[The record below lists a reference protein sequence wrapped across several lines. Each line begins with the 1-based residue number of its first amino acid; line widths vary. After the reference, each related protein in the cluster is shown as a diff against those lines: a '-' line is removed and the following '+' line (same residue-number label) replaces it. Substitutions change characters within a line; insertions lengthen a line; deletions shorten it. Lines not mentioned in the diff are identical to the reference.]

1 MVARADSAFYSA
13 AFTGAVRGA
22 TLRRDLIH
30 VAARTARHGHVTLHL
45 REGWHREQDWISLPV
60 AVTVGVPC
68 RRRC

>member
-1 MVARADSAFYSA
+1 VVARADSAFYSA

-45 REGWHREQDWISLPV
+45 PAGWHRGRDWISLSKATCGPP
-60 AVTVGVPC
+60 AKAA
-68 RRRC
+68 